1 MQRLPGRQHCKGQ
14 QTPTQLTQHPWER
27 LTFAVGRVKIV
38 NTNGISPQPIDV
50 SGIKD
55 SRWREWQAGKHP
67 QRTCSDSPFF
77 DDLIHDYDSILIF
90 QWSFTPS
97 MISPFVCD
105 PWYEFWSPLH
115 CNVDNDRWLPTLKG
129 RVDKNWIPTQTK
141 QPLHKQYFKDIFQ
154 SLDIKYRLLIT
165 HTTCKI

>member
-77 DDLIHDYDSILIF
+77 DDLIHDYDSILCQWARITDH
-90 QWSFTPS
+90 WSFTPS

-105 PWYEFWSPLH
+105 HILPDEFWSPLH
-115 CNVDNDRWLPTLKG
+115 CNVDNGRWLPTLKG

-141 QPLHKQYFKDIFQ
+141 QPLDKQYSKDIFQ
-154 SLDIKYRLLIT
+154 SLNIK
-165 HTTCKI
+165 HN